1 MATNTIT
8 LETAQTWAAAWQSNP
23 ANKTKA
29 FLIPKEDITQ
39 LFEYDGVC
47 DVRTYFGM
55 DENGNQKLMIVGVDR
70 YGNDLIDESLNRFI
84 YDFALKCPDVCDTRS
99 PLFNPKP

>member
-8 LETAQTWAAAWQSNP
+8 LEKAKAWAAKWQSD
-23 ANKTKA
+23 AKNKIKA

-47 DVRTYFGM
+47 DVRTYFGI
-55 DENGNQKLMIVGVDR
+55 DENGNQKLMIVGVDAN
-70 YGNDLIDESLNRFI
+70 GNDLTDYSRNQFI
-84 YDFALKCPDVCDTRS
+84 YDFALPCPDKCDTRS
-99 PLFNPKP
+99 PLYNPKP

>member
-1 MATNTIT
+1 MATNTIP
-8 LETAQTWAAAWQSNP
+8 LETAKIWAAAWQSDP

-47 DVRTYFGM
+47 NVRTYFGM
-55 DENGNQKLMIVGVDR
+55 DESGNQKLMIVGVDAN
-70 YGNDLIDESLNRFI
+70 GNDLIDDARQQYI

>member
-8 LETAQTWAAAWQSNP
+8 PATAQSWAAKWQRDP
-23 ANKTKA
+23 ANTTKA

-39 LFEYDGVC
+39 LFQYDGVC
-47 DVRTYFGM
+47 DVRTYFGI
-55 DENGNQKLMIVGVDR
+55 DENGNQKLMIVGVDAN
-70 YGNDLIDESLNRFI
+70 GNDLIDDTKQQYI
-84 YDFALKCPDVCDTRS
+84 YDFAQTCPPKCDNNS